1 MSLSKLFVFLFPGIH
16 FLHGPI
22 HFPDWFGCCWPP
34 LLYPAL
40 HFLLEDFI
48 SSYYY
53 SPHSCSPI
61 CNSAIKCSASSI
73 LWSFSFGFCVVITFL
88 CAASR
93 SSPSFISY
101 ILGPESLLLVHLQ
114 CICWITF
121 QKFAIPKE
129 MQKNFDKWTR
139 KMFSSC
145 HKLGT
150 PAPQVH
156 PSLEFEVL
164 APAGIVDLLPAKA
177 KFPSASTANSD
188 LQLPLQKFLSPS
200 LHCPLSC
207 MSHFHLRCLEK
218 MFMNSC
224 HRRLKHTT
232 VSNTTAWE

>member
-22 HFPDWFGCCWPP
+22 HFLDWFGYCWPP
-34 LLYPAL
+34 CCTQLYIFCWRISFL
-40 HFLLEDFI
+40 HTITAHTHAHQF
-48 SSYYY
+48 
-53 SPHSCSPI
+53 
-61 CNSAIKCSASSI
+61 CNSVIKCSASSV

-93 SSPSFISY
+93 SSPSFICY

-188 LQLPLQKFLSPS
+188 LQLPLQKLLTPS

-218 MFMNSC
+218 IFSTW
-224 HRRLKHTT
+224 LL
-232 VSNTTAWE
+232 S